1 MVSITLRTCQ
11 TLVMIVMKM
20 IGNSGMAIMA
30 MMILMIAAVLATS
43 GQHNIENLSGLPW
56 CDYEDD
62 GNDVVSCPTRWS
74 LLLAFGFLYWSSS
87 WWWQPHIAGCKFFWP
102 LLRAG
107 MTVFDQFFC
116 KMYFLYVSRSRKKIL
131 AVFWGVLPPQK
142 RRFFHLGVQC
152 QNWGANVR
160 NEEKIGNCN
169 EIL

>member
-1 MVSITLRTCQ
+1 MFFNEIYHTWERVFQFYGLKSLISDSPNFLWPLLSKLAVES
-11 TLVMIVMKM
+11 LVR
-20 IGNSGMAIMA
+20 
-30 MMILMIAAVLATS
+30 
-43 GQHNIENLSGLPW
+43 
-56 CDYEDD
+56 
-62 GNDVVSCPTRWS
+62 CPTKWS

-102 LLRAG
+102 LLRAR